1 MRVNSRR
8 SVSRES
14 GGRRAAICD
23 QSTRFGRKTEILL
36 HPTRILLRI
45 LKYASICVA
54 GSMIIGPALAQT
66 DPGVRIN
73 TGINAGGP
81 LPDLST
87 TPGAT
92 EFFDNGQTRFEQVEN
107 VSGTGPVGL
116 GPRFNLNQCSACH
129 AQPAVGGSSPNINA
143 YPYLS
148 VNPQSQVIKDGIVVN
163 NTIPSFVTVNGPVK
177 EARFPFFISNGA
189 VTNAAD
195 GGVHD
200 LFTVAGRSDAG
211 SCELAQPNFTQAANL
226 GDLIFR
232 IPTPVF
238 GAGFV
243 ENIGEDTLINN
254 HTSQGGN
261 NFGVSGTLN
270 YNGNDGTI
278 SRFGWKAQDKS
289 GLLFSGEA
297 YNVEMG
303 ITNEL
308 FQNERPDPDE
318 EHFFIGLP
326 TNCLNLDQM
335 GYPEDITNFTATKG
349 ANQFATNASIPSD
362 IVMFA
367 MFMRFLAQPVAQPQ
381 GYTTASVT
389 VTAASI
395 ARGQQGFSSVGCA
408 TCHTPQLNTD
418 PSSFNEDLSSK
429 PANLYSDL
437 EIHHMGG
444 LADNVMQGTAGGDQF
459 RSAPLWGIGQRVFFL
474 HDGRAPDLLTAITNH
489 CLPVVISDPN
499 GGSGGGSGSSS
510 ASEACM
516 SEEAFENLPKTNAS
530 GGTAVSQQ
538 DVLNFLRSL

>member
-1 MRVNSRR
+1 MRSFLECTAIFVAL
-8 SVSRES
+8 SVI
-14 GGRRAAICD
+14 AA
-23 QSTRFGRKTEILL
+23 
-36 HPTRILLRI
+36 
-45 LKYASICVA
+45 
-54 GSMIIGPALAQT
+54 PAFAQT

-73 TGINAGGP
+73 TGVNAGGP
-81 LPDLST
+81 LPNLANT
-87 TPGAT
+87 AGAT
-92 EFFDNGQTRFEQVEN
+92 EFFDNGQMRFATQEV
-107 VSGTGPVGL
+107 VSGGNSTNGFGNGL

-129 AQPAVGGSSPNINA
+129 SQPAPGGSSPNINA
-143 YPYLS
+143 YPYIG

-163 NTIPSFVTVNGPVK
+163 NTIPSFVKVNGPVL
-177 EARFPFFISNGA
+177 EARFPLFITSSGALNG
-189 VTNAAD
+189 TD

-211 SCELAQPNFTQAANL
+211 NCELAQPNFNQAINL
-226 GDLIFR
+226 GDIIFR

-238 GAGFV
+238 GAGLV
-243 ENIGEDTLINN
+243 ENLGEDTLINN
-254 HTSQGGN
+254 HASQAGN
-261 NFGVSGTLN
+261 GFGVSGTFN

-278 SRFGWKAQDKS
+278 SRFGWKAQNKS

-318 EHFFIGLP
+318 EHFYTGLP
-326 TNCLNLDQM
+326 ANCLNLAQI

-367 MFMRFLAQPVAQPQ
+367 MFMRFLNQPIPQPQ
-381 GYTTASVT
+381 GYQTATAT

-395 ARGQQGFSSVGCA
+395 TRGQQGFSSVGCA
-408 TCHTPQLNTD
+408 VCHTPQLITD
-418 PSSFNEDLSSK
+418 QSQFTGDLSGK

-444 LADNVMQGTAGGDQF
+444 LADNVMQGSATGDQF

-474 HDGRAPDLLTAITNH
+474 HDGRAPDLLTAIMDH
-489 CLPVVISDPN
+489 CLQAVIDPPA
-499 GGSGGGSGSSS
+499 GGGGSGSSS

-516 SEEAFENLPKTNAS
+516 SEEAFENLPATNNNGAA
-530 GGTAVSQQ
+530 AVTQQ